1 MNSNPVANPLNETCP
16 SRHMLELIGGK
27 WAVLLLCALKAG
39 PMRTGSLKRMLE
51 GISQKMLTQTLRE
64 LQAYGIVD
72 RVSYPEVPP
81 RVEYRLT
88 EMGHSLAKVVRQM
101 EEWIITHYDELQQ
114 FHEKQVSN
122 LDR

>member
-1 MNSNPVANPLNETCP
+1 
-16 SRHMLELIGGK
+16 MLELIGGK

-88 EMGHSLAKVVRQM
+88 EMGHSLAKVVQQM

-114 FHEKQVSN
+114 FHEKQVSD